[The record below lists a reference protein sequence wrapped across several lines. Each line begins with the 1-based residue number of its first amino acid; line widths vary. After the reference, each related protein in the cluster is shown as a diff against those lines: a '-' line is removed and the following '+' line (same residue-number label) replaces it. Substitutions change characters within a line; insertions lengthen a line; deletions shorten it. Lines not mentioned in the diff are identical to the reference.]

1 VNNLERL
8 DIIIKG
14 IVATLGGI
22 VSFIVGGIGFVVSVL
37 IVLMVA
43 DFITA
48 IMACKYNGKKISS
61 DIGAKGIIKKTYVL
75 ILLFCVYLF
84 EKLGLSGFGI
94 EISGFTGDALA
105 FMFCV
110 IELVSIIENGD
121 EMGARLPEPIRK
133 FFKAASKYLD
143 GKDGDGK

>member
-1 VNNLERL
+1 MEKLEVV
-8 DIIIKG
+8 IKG
-14 IVATLGGI
+14 VVATVGGV

-48 IMACKYNGKKISS
+48 IMSCKYNGKRISS
-61 DIGAKGIIKKTYVL
+61 DVGTKGLIKKTYVL

-121 EMGARLPEPIRK
+121 KMGAKLPEAIRG
-133 FFKAASKYLD
+133 FFETASKYLNS
-143 GKDGDGK
+143 KDGDDK